1 MTKRNHLSGFYHED
15 HDCGC
20 GHDHEHHHH
29 HDGDCGCRHD
39 HGHEHHHNHDD
50 ECGCGHHHNRDKV
63 MIGKMSG
70 HTLGTITCYTPATL
84 PISELNMNL
93 SMKDVNIFIREQGG
107 IPMQLKASL
116 KDNTTT
122 VVMNM
127 IGKDIIRAEG
137 HDDNGIEE
145 GKVKVNLLVICD
157 GIADAVLKERLEELM
172 SYFVNNSF

>member
-1 MTKRNHLSGFYHED
+1 
-15 HDCGC
+15 
-20 GHDHEHHHH
+20 
-29 HDGDCGCRHD
+29 
-39 HGHEHHHNHDD
+39 
-50 ECGCGHHHNRDKV
+50 

-70 HTLGTITCYTPATL
+70 HTLGTITCHTPTTL
-84 PISELNMNL
+84 PIAEVNMNL

-116 KDNTTT
+116 KDETTT

-127 IGKDIIRAEG
+127 IGKDIIRSEG

-157 GIADAVLKERLEELM
+157 NIADDVLKEHLEELM
-172 SYFVNNSF
+172 DYFIHNAF